1 MSERAGRPVSREEL
15 FAAAWPG
22 VVVGDEALTQTIN
35 KLRKAFGDASRSPS
49 YIETIAKR
57 GYRLIADVRPWQ
69 AEDATSGPAPAR
81 NEQRVVD
88 AASSPPAARSHWRAI
103 ALIAL
108 TATAIAV
115 TAGYFAI
122 RMKSDIIY
130 ETEYNGVLTQEKY
143 CVRPGLYC
151 GLILLTSIE
160 NGELLAFI
168 NDGYLQ
174 HMRVGADGGIGVKYL
189 ANPDAEVV
197 GMLGAGGMA
206 RTHMEAFMRVRKIEK
221 LQVYSPT
228 RENRE
233 RFGREM
239 AAKYNIEV
247 KVCNRPE
254 DVYKGAHILAAV
266 TDSAVEV
273 TDGSFLEKGTHMV
286 VVGGTGKP
294 DAESLRR
301 VDVYLRFGDTPAP
314 VTCTPFS
321 IASMRLS

>member
-1 MSERAGRPVSREEL
+1 MTLIINNQEVAQV
-15 FAAAWPG
+15 
-22 VVVGDEALTQTIN
+22 LTME
-35 KLRKAFGDASRSPS
+35 D
-49 YIETIAKR
+49 TIAALEKSYLDLAA
-57 GYRLIADVRPWQ
+57 GEAVCRPRI
-69 AEDATSGPAPAR
+69 DIRIPTSDPDR
-81 NEQRVVD
+81 NYQWGTMEGG
-88 AASSPPAARSHWRAI
+88 S
-103 ALIAL
+103 
-108 TATAIAV
+108 

-130 ETEYNGVLTQEKY
+130 ETEYQGVRTQEKY
-143 CVRPGLYC
+143 CMRPGLYC

-168 NDGYLQ
+168 NDGHLQ

-189 ANPDAEVV
+189 ANKDAEVV

-206 RTHMEAFMRVRKIEK
+206 RTHMEAFTRVRNIEK
-221 LQVYSPT
+221 LQVFSPT

-239 AAKYNIEV
+239 AERYNIEV
-247 KVCNRPE
+247 KVCSRPE
-254 DVYKGAHILAAV
+254 EVYRGAHILAAL

-273 TDGSFLEKGTHMV
+273 TDGALLEKGTHMV

-294 DAESLRR
+294 DSESLKR

-314 VTCTPFS
+314 TGHPELATDAEHLGYEARPHQAKHGDGRRDRRKHGNTLPDRRVTLAGLVS
-321 IASMRLS
+321 GALHNRDARHR